1 MTPKELIEFMFVI
14 YEREQLEAWGVE
26 EGVFDLVIKP
36 FLEEEMRKRNRFM
49 SIIKIKH
56 NNKKKEGRI
65 G

>member
-1 MTPKELIEFMFVI
+1 MFVI